1 MIEVALLLARV
12 LVPEH
17 QDVPRREGRVPL
29 FTEQIVAA
37 GQRGL
42 HAVRHGDERGPGVP
56 VRARRH
62 RNGITRCRRRLEQSV
77 GEAPAVCV
85 AEDVL
90 RSTRRRRETAPA
102 QGLGER
108 RQQVR
113 QAELAARLP
122 HHGGPRRRP
131 AAVGA
136 LQSLER
142 RLVAG
147 REDRVERELEVA
159 QRALRRVRGDAAV
172 CRADRVRPLQ
182 FEGMRLVL
190 RGDVDEDGEAE
201 AGCGR
206 ADGDPEHGCC

>member
-1 MIEVALLLARV
+1 MVEVALLARV

-62 RNGITRCRRRLEQSV
+62 RNGITRCRRRLEDRIS
-77 GEAPAVCV
+77 EAPAVCV
-85 AEDVL
+85 AEDIPA
-90 RSTRRRRETAPA
+90 RRRREPAPA

-113 QAELAARLP
+113 QAEVAAGLP
-122 HHGGPRRRP
+122 RHGGPRRRP

-172 CRADRVRPLQ
+172 CRAGRVRPLQ

-190 RGDVDEDGEAE
+190 RGDVDKNREAQC
-201 AGCGR
+201 GC
-206 ADGDPEHGCC
+206 